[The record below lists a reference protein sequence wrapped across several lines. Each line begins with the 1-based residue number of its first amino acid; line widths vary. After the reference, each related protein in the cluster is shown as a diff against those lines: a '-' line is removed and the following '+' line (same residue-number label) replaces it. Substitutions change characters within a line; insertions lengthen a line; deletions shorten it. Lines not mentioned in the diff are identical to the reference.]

1 MMRETVFDHGR
12 FVQAHAAMLELLD
25 GDATEAALN
34 KALAAMQD
42 SLQQQ
47 FSKEEQAMQAA
58 QFGPLD
64 AHKKDHDQALERLNA
79 RIAQW
84 QATRDRQALLE
95 YLEGPFSDW
104 FVRHVNSRDFIT
116 AQRLSLGV

>member
-1 MMRETVFDHGR
+1 MNEEVFDQSR

-25 GDATEAALN
+25 NDAAEDALN
-34 KALAAMQD
+34 EALTTMQT

-47 FSKEEQAMQAA
+47 FAKEEQAMQAA

-84 QATRDRQALLE
+84 QETRDKKALLE

-104 FVRHVNSRDFIT
+104 FVRHVNTRDFIT

>member
-1 MMRETVFDHGR
+1 MSEDIFDHSR

-25 GDATEAALN
+25 SDAKQDALN
-34 KALAAMQD
+34 EALTTMQI

-47 FSKEEQAMQAA
+47 FAKEEQAMQAA

-64 AHKKDHDQALERLNA
+64 AHKKDHDQALERLSA
-79 RIAQW
+79 RITQW
-84 QATRDRQALLE
+84 QETHDRKALLE

-104 FVRHVNSRDFIT
+104 FVRHVNTRDFIT

>member
-1 MMRETVFDHGR
+1 MSEAVFDHSR
-12 FVQAHAAMLELLD
+12 FVQAHANMLELLD
-25 GDATEAALN
+25 SDATEDALN
-34 KALAAMQD
+34 KALNAMQT

-47 FSKEEQAMQAA
+47 FAKEEQTMQAA
-58 QFGPLD
+58 QFGPLE
-64 AHKKDHDQALERLNA
+64 AHKKDHDQALQRLSA

-84 QATRDRQALLE
+84 QERHDSKALLE
-95 YLEGPFSDW
+95 YLEGPFAEW

>member
-1 MMRETVFDHGR
+1 MNEEVFDQSR

-25 GDATEAALN
+25 NDAAEDALN
-34 KALAAMQD
+34 EALIAMHT
-42 SLQQQ
+42 SLQHQ

-64 AHKKDHDQALERLNA
+64 AHKKDHDQALERLSA
-79 RIAQW
+79 RILQW
-84 QATRDRQALLE
+84 QETRDKKTFLE
-95 YLEGPFSDW
+95 YLEGPFADW
-104 FVRHVNSRDFIT
+104 FVRHVNTRDFIT

>member
-1 MMRETVFDHGR
+1 MSEAVFDHSR

-25 GDATEAALN
+25 KNAAEAALN
-34 KALAAMQD
+34 EALAAMQD

-47 FSKEEQAMQAA
+47 FSKEEQAMQTA

-64 AHKKDHDQALERLNA
+64 AHKKDHDQALERLSA
-79 RIAQW
+79 RVAQW
-84 QATRDRQALLE
+84 QETYDRQALLE

>member
-1 MMRETVFDHGR
+1 MSEEIFDHSR
-12 FVQAHAAMLELLD
+12 FVQAHATMLELLD
-25 GDATEAALN
+25 ADATEDVL
-34 KALAAMQD
+34 KEALAAMQT

-47 FSKEEQAMQAA
+47 FAKEEQTMQAA
-58 QFGPLD
+58 QFGPLE
-64 AHKKDHDQALERLNA
+64 AHKKDHDQALERLSA

-84 QATRDRQALLE
+84 QETRDKKALLE

-104 FVRHVNSRDFIT
+104 FVRHVNTRDFIT

>member
-1 MMRETVFDHGR
+1 MSEGVFDHTR
-12 FVQAHAAMLELLD
+12 FVQAHAAMLELLAD
-25 GDATEAALN
+25 DKTEDVLDEALT
-34 KALAAMQD
+34 AMQT

-64 AHKKDHDQALERLNA
+64 AHKKDHDQALERLSA

-84 QATRDRQALLE
+84 QETRDSKALLE

-104 FVRHVNSRDFIT
+104 FVRHVNTRDFIT

>member
-1 MMRETVFDHGR
+1 MSKEVFDHSL
-12 FVQAHAAMLELLD
+12 FVQAHAVTLELLD
-25 GDATEAALN
+25 NDATEAALDT
-34 KALAAMQD
+34 ALTAMQT

-47 FSKEEQAMQAA
+47 FAKEEQAMQSA
-58 QFGPLD
+58 QFGPLES
-64 AHKKDHDQALERLNA
+64 HKKDHDQALIRLSA
-79 RIAQW
+79 RITQW
-84 QATRDRQALLE
+84 QETHDRKALLE

>member
-1 MMRETVFDHGR
+1 MSEEVFDHTR
-12 FVQAHAAMLELLD
+12 FVQAHATMLELLD
-25 GDATEAALN
+25 GEASEAALN
-34 KALAAMQD
+34 EALAAMQG

-47 FSKEEQAMQAA
+47 FAKEEQAMQAA

-64 AHKKDHDQALERLNA
+64 AHKKDHDQALERLSA
-79 RIAQW
+79 RITQW
-84 QATRDRQALLE
+84 QKMRDRQALLE

>member
-1 MMRETVFDHGR
+1 MSEEIFDHSR

-25 GDATEAALN
+25 SDATEAALSD
-34 KALAAMQD
+34 ALAAMQN

-47 FSKEEQAMQAA
+47 FAKEEQAMQAA

-64 AHKKDHDQALERLNA
+64 AHKKDHDQALERLSA

-84 QATRDRQALLE
+84 QESQDKKALLE

-104 FVRHVNSRDFIT
+104 FVRHVNTRDFIT

>member
-1 MMRETVFDHGR
+1 MSEDVFDQRR
-12 FVQAHAAMLELLD
+12 FVQTHAAMLELLD
-25 GDATEAALN
+25 GDASEAALN
-34 KALAAMQD
+34 EALAAMQD

-64 AHKKDHDQALERLNA
+64 AHKKDHDQALQRLSA

-84 QATRDRQALLE
+84 QETHDRQALLE

>member
-1 MMRETVFDHGR
+1 MSGDIFDHSR
-12 FVQAHAAMLELLD
+12 FVQAHATMLELLD
-25 GDATEAALN
+25 EDATEAALN
-34 KALAAMQD
+34 KALATMQD

-58 QFGPLD
+58 RFGPLE
-64 AHKKDHDQALERLNA
+64 AHKKDHDQALQRLAA

-84 QATRDRQALLE
+84 QETHDRQSLLE
-95 YLEGPFSDW
+95 YLEGPFPDW

>member
-1 MMRETVFDHGR
+1 MSEEVFDHSR
-12 FVQAHAAMLELLD
+12 FVQTHAAMLELLD
-25 GDATEAALN
+25 GDASEAALN

-64 AHKKDHDQALERLNA
+64 AHKKDHDQALERLSA

-84 QATRDRQALLE
+84 QETRDRQALLE

>member
-1 MMRETVFDHGR
+1 MSEEVFDHSR

-25 GDATEAALN
+25 GNAVESALHEALT
-34 KALAAMQD
+34 AMQT

-47 FSKEEQAMQAA
+47 FAKEEQAMQAA
-58 QFGPLD
+58 QFGPLE
-64 AHKKDHDQALERLNA
+64 AHKKDHDQAVERLSA

-84 QATRDRQALLE
+84 QETRDKQALLE
-95 YLEGPFSDW
+95 YLEGPFTDW
-104 FVRHVNSRDFIT
+104 FVRHVNTRDFIT

>member
-1 MMRETVFDHGR
+1 MSEGIFDHSR

-25 GDATEAALN
+25 ADATEDKLN
-34 KALAAMQD
+34 EALATMQT

-47 FSKEEQAMQAA
+47 FAKEEHAMQAA

-64 AHKKDHDQALERLNA
+64 AHKKDHDQALQRLSA
-79 RIAQW
+79 RIEQW
-84 QATRDRQALLE
+84 HEAHDRKALLE
-95 YLEGPFSDW
+95 YLEGPFPDW

>member
-1 MMRETVFDHGR
+1 MMSEDVFDQRR
-12 FVQAHAAMLELLD
+12 FVQTHAAMLELLD
-25 GDATEAALN
+25 GDASEAALN
-34 KALAAMQD
+34 EALAAMQD

-64 AHKKDHDQALERLNA
+64 AHKKDHDQALQRLSA

-84 QATRDRQALLE
+84 QETHDRQALLE

>member
-1 MMRETVFDHGR
+1 MNDEVFDHSR
-12 FVQAHAAMLELLD
+12 FVHTHATLLELLD
-25 GDATEAALN
+25 ENAAEEVINKLLGEALGHL
-34 KALAAMQD
+34 K
-42 SLQQQ
+42 QQ
-47 FSKEEQAMQAA
+47 FAREEQAMQAA

-64 AHKKDHDQALERLNA
+64 AHKKDHDQALERLSA

-84 QATRDRQALLE
+84 HETHDRQALLA

>member
-1 MMRETVFDHGR
+1 MSEDVFDQSR
-12 FVQAHAAMLELLD
+12 FVQAHAAILELLD
-25 GDATEAALN
+25 SDTTEDSLNEALTT
-34 KALAAMQD
+34 MQS

-47 FSKEEQAMQAA
+47 FSKEDQAMQAA
-58 QFGPLD
+58 AFGPLD
-64 AHKKDHDQALERLNA
+64 AHKKDHDQALERLSA

-84 QATRDRQALLE
+84 HETHDRKALLE

-104 FVRHVNSRDFIT
+104 FVRHVNTRDFIT

>member
-1 MMRETVFDHGR
+1 MNEEVFDQSR

-25 GDATEAALN
+25 NDAAEDALN
-34 KALAAMQD
+34 EALTTMHT

-47 FSKEEQAMQAA
+47 FAKEEQAMQAA

-64 AHKKDHDQALERLNA
+64 THKKDHDQALERLNA

-84 QATRDRQALLE
+84 QETRDKKALLE

-104 FVRHVNSRDFIT
+104 FVRHVNTRDFIT

>member
-1 MMRETVFDHGR
+1 MSEEVFDHSR

-25 GDATEAALN
+25 GEASEAALN
-34 KALAAMQD
+34 EALAAMQN

-47 FSKEEQAMQAA
+47 FAKEEQAMQAA

-64 AHKKDHDQALERLNA
+64 AHKKDHDQALARLSA
-79 RIAQW
+79 RITQW
-84 QATRDRQALLE
+84 QETRDKQALLE

>member
-1 MMRETVFDHGR
+1 MSVDVFDHSR

-25 GDATEAALN
+25 GNATENALN
-34 KALAAMQD
+34 EALTTMRTR
-42 SLQQQ
+42 LQQQ
-47 FSKEEQAMQAA
+47 FAKEEQAMQAV

-64 AHKKDHDQALERLNA
+64 AHKKDHDQALERLST

-84 QATRDRQALLE
+84 QDTHDRQALLE

>member
-1 MMRETVFDHGR
+1 MSEDIFDYSH

-25 GDATEAALN
+25 AEATEDALN
-34 KALAAMQD
+34 KALTTMQT
-42 SLQQQ
+42 SLQQH
-47 FSKEEQAMQAA
+47 FAKEEHAMQAA

-64 AHKKDHDQALERLNA
+64 AHKKDHDQALERLSA

-84 QATRDRQALLE
+84 HETHDKQALLT

-104 FVRHVNSRDFIT
+104 FVRHVNTRDFIT

>member
-1 MMRETVFDHGR
+1 MSEDVFDQSR

-25 GDATEAALN
+25 TDATEDALN
-34 KALAAMQD
+34 EALASMQT

-58 QFGPLD
+58 AFGPLE
-64 AHKKDHDQALERLNA
+64 AHKKDHDQALERLSA

-84 QATRDRQALLE
+84 HETHDHKALLE

-104 FVRHVNSRDFIT
+104 FVRHVNTRDFIT

>member
-1 MMRETVFDHGR
+1 MSEVFDHGS
-12 FVQAHAAMLELLD
+12 FVQAHAAMLELLEK
-25 GDATEAALN
+25 DAAEDTLNEALQF
-34 KALAAMQD
+34 MQT

-47 FSKEEQAMQAA
+47 FHKEEQAMQAA

-64 AHKKDHDQALERLNA
+64 AHKKDHDQALERLSA

-84 QATRDRQALLE
+84 HESKDSKALLE
-95 YLEGPFSDW
+95 YLEGPFPDW
-104 FVRHVNSRDFIT
+104 FVRHVNTRDFIT

>member
-1 MMRETVFDHGR
+1 MMSEDIFDHSR
-12 FVQAHAAMLELLD
+12 FVKAHAAMLELLD
-25 GDATEAALN
+25 SDATEDTLN
-34 KALAAMQD
+34 ETLANMQT

-64 AHKKDHDQALERLNA
+64 AHKKDHDQALERLSA

-84 QATRDRQALLE
+84 QETHDKHALLE

>member
-1 MMRETVFDHGR
+1 MSEDIFDHSR

-25 GDATEAALN
+25 NDAKQDALN
-34 KALAAMQD
+34 EALTTMQI

-47 FSKEEQAMQAA
+47 FAKEEQAMQAA

-64 AHKKDHDQALERLNA
+64 AHKKDHDQALERLSA
-79 RIAQW
+79 RITQW
-84 QATRDRQALLE
+84 QETHDRKALLE

-104 FVRHVNSRDFIT
+104 FVRHVNTRDFIT

>member
-1 MMRETVFDHGR
+1 MSADIFDYSR
-12 FVQAHAAMLELLD
+12 FVQAHAGMLELLD
-25 GDATEAALN
+25 TNTTEDALN
-34 KALAAMQD
+34 EALTAMQT

-47 FSKEEQAMQAA
+47 FAKEEQTMQAA
-58 QFGPLD
+58 AFGPLD
-64 AHKKDHDQALERLNA
+64 AHKKDHDQALQRLSA
-79 RIAQW
+79 RIVQW
-84 QATRDRQALLE
+84 HETHDRKALLE

>member
-1 MMRETVFDHGR
+1 MSEEVFDHSR

-25 GDATEAALN
+25 GNAAESALHEALT
-34 KALAAMQD
+34 AMQT

-47 FSKEEQAMQAA
+47 FAKEEQAMQAA

-64 AHKKDHDQALERLNA
+64 AHKKDHDQAVERLSA

-84 QATRDRQALLE
+84 QETRDKQALLE
-95 YLEGPFSDW
+95 YLEGPFTDW
-104 FVRHVNSRDFIT
+104 FVRHVNTRDFIT